1 MYIPVF
7 SQGANPSVDRPIQR
21 KSEFYAAG
29 EVAAGRARYIVA
41 SELWP
46 RGGIIARELLSFHR
60 GELDYRPAS
69 PRNNKQTPGPLG
81 RGSGF
86 GSGEVEGTHF
96 RQPSD
101 PLWQEQHGM
110 ATRSLRT
117 RAGMSLKAW
126 KRQFAVVPAPPI
138 V

>member
-7 SQGANPSVDRPIQR
+7 SRGANPRVDQPIHR
-21 KSEFYAAG
+21 KSHFYCAG

-60 GELDYRPAS
+60 GELDYRPEPSS
-69 PRNNKQTPGPLG
+69 PRNNKRIPGPL
-81 RGSGF
+81 GF

-110 ATRSLRT
+110 ATRSLRA
-117 RAGMSLKAW
+117 RAFMSLKAW
-126 KRQFAVVPAPPI
+126 KQQFAVPAPPI